1 MRPCTAPPRGMIRR
15 VTSDELVVVV
25 AQHAPVPGDVAENAR
40 RAAGAVA
47 DAADADLLL
56 FPLLS
61 LTGYDLD
68 RFAERACWVTADD
81 PRLDVVR
88 EASRAHGVTAVVG
101 AAWSG
106 PDGRRLLAS
115 LVLSPDGGVEVVGKH
130 HLGRAERELFEPG
143 DGFPVLDVAGWRV
156 APAVCFDAAAPE
168 HALEVA
174 RRGAEVYAVS
184 ALYTEGQEVRLDVH
198 PAARAL
204 DHRMYALVA
213 NLAGAGPGWRSCGGS
228 GVWHPDGR
236 RVAGTGVGSGVV
248 TARLARADLDRLRA
262 ADAAAGYRG

>member
-1 MRPCTAPPRGMIRR
+1 MIPD
-15 VTSDELVVVV
+15 VESDELVVAV

-40 RAAGAVA
+40 RAATAVA
-47 DAADADLLL
+47 DAAGAGARLLL

-68 RFAERACWVTADD
+68 RLADAACWATAED

-88 EASRAHGVTAVVG
+88 EACRAHGVTAVVG
-101 AAWSG
+101 AAWLG
-106 PDGRRLLAS
+106 LDGRRLLAS
-115 LVLSPDGGVEVVGKH
+115 VALSPDGGVDVVGKQY
-130 HLGRAERELFEPG
+130 LSRAERDVFEPCEVS
-143 DGFPVLDVAGWRV
+143 PVLDVDGWRV
-156 APAVCFDAAAPE
+156 APAVCYDAAAPE

-174 RRGAEVYAVS
+174 GRGADVYAAS
-184 ALYTEGQEVRLDVH
+184 ALYTAGQERRLDVH
-198 PAARAL
+198 PAARAM

-236 RVAGTGVGSGVV
+236 AVVRAGSGPQVVVAG
-248 TARLARADLDRLRA
+248 LARADLERLRA
-262 ADAAAGYRG
+262 DDAKAGYRG

>member
-1 MRPCTAPPRGMIRR
+1 MIGD
-15 VTSDELVVVV
+15 VESDELVVAV

-40 RAAGAVA
+40 RAAVTVAEAEGAGLV
-47 DAADADLLL
+47 L

-68 RFAERACWVTADD
+68 RLADPACWVTADD

-88 EASRAHGVTAVVG
+88 EACRAHGATAVVG
-101 AAWSG
+101 AAWLG

-115 LVLSPDGGVEVVGKH
+115 VALAPDGSVEVVGKQYPS
-130 HLGRAERELFEPG
+130 RAERELFEPG
-143 DGFPVLDVAGWRV
+143 EPAPPLDVRGWRV
-156 APAVCFDAAAPE
+156 ALAVCYDAAAPE

-174 RRGAEVYAVS
+174 RRGADVYAVS
-184 ALYTEGQEVRLDVH
+184 ALYTEGQERRLDVH
-198 PAARAL
+198 PAARAM

-236 RVAGTGVGSGVV
+236 RVVEAGTGPRVV
-248 TARLARADLDRLRA
+248 TARLDRAELDRVRAD
-262 ADAAAGYRG
+262 DAKAGYRG

>member
-1 MRPCTAPPRGMIRR
+1 MIGG
-15 VTSDELVVVV
+15 VESDELVVAV

-40 RAAGAVA
+40 RAAAVVA
-47 DAADADLLL
+47 EAEGADLLL

-61 LTGYDLD
+61 LTGYDLE
-68 RFAERACWVTADD
+68 RLAEPASWTTSDD

-88 EASRAHGVTAVVG
+88 EASRTHGVTAVVG

-115 LVLSPDGGVEVVGKH
+115 VALSPDGGVEVVGKH
-130 HLGRAERELFEPG
+130 YLSRAERELFEPAE
-143 DGFPVLDVAGWRV
+143 PAPPLDVRGWRV
-156 APAVCFDAAAPE
+156 ALAVCFDAAAPE
-168 HALEVA
+168 HALEMA

-184 ALYTEGQEVRLDVH
+184 ALYTEGQERRLDVH
-198 PAARAL
+198 PAARAM

-236 RVAGTGVGSGVV
+236 RVVAAGTGPRVV
-248 TARLARADLDRLRA
+248 TARLARAELERLRA
-262 ADAAAGYRG
+262 SDAAAGYRG

>member
-1 MRPCTAPPRGMIRR
+1 ME
-15 VTSDELVVVV
+15 SDELVVAV

-40 RAAGAVA
+40 RAAALVA
-47 DAADADLLL
+47 EAADADLLL

-61 LTGYDLD
+61 LTGYDLH
-68 RFAERACWVTADD
+68 RLAEPSAWTIPDD

-88 EASRAHGVTAVVG
+88 EASRAHGVTTVVG
-101 AAWSG
+101 AAWAG
-106 PDGRRLLAS
+106 PDGRVLAS
-115 LVLSPDGGVEVVGKH
+115 VALSPDGGVEVVGKH
-130 HLGRAERELFEPG
+130 HLSRAERELFEPAG
-143 DGFPVLDVAGWRV
+143 PAHPVDVRGWRV
-156 APAVCFDAAAPE
+156 ALAVCFDAAAPE
-168 HALEVA
+168 HALEMA
-174 RRGAEVYAVS
+174 RRGADVYAVS
-184 ALYTEGQEVRLDVH
+184 ALYTEGQERRLDVH

-236 RVAGTGVGSGVV
+236 RVAAAGAGAQVV
-248 TARLARADLDRLRA
+248 TARLERAELDRLRA

>member
-1 MRPCTAPPRGMIRR
+1 MIGG
-15 VTSDELVVVV
+15 VESDELVVAV

-40 RAAGAVA
+40 RAAEVVA
-47 DAADADLLL
+47 DAAGADLLL

-61 LTGYDLD
+61 LTGYDLG
-68 RFAERACWVTADD
+68 RLAESVSWVVPDD

-115 LVLSPDGGVEVVGKH
+115 LALSPDGGVEVVGKH
-130 HLGRAERELFEPG
+130 YLSRAERELFEPAEPAP
-143 DGFPVLDVAGWRV
+143 PVDVRGWRV
-156 APAVCFDAAAPE
+156 ALAVCFDAAAPE
-168 HALEVA
+168 HALEMA
-174 RRGAEVYAVS
+174 RRGADVYAVS
-184 ALYTEGQEVRLDVH
+184 ALYTEGQERRLDVH
-198 PAARAL
+198 PAARAM

-228 GVWHPDGR
+228 GVWHPDGQR
-236 RVAGTGVGSGVV
+236 LVAAGTGTRVV
-248 TARLARADLDRLRA
+248 TARLERAELDRLRA
-262 ADAAAGYRG
+262 SDAAAGYRG

>member
-1 MRPCTAPPRGMIRR
+1 MIGR
-15 VTSDELVVVV
+15 VESDELVVAV

-40 RAAGAVA
+40 RAARTVA
-47 DAADADLLL
+47 DAADARLLL

-68 RFAERACWVTADD
+68 RFADPTCWVTSDD

-88 EASRAHGVTAVVG
+88 EASRAHGVTAVVSG
-101 AAWSG
+101 AWLG
-106 PDGRRLLAS
+106 PDGRRLLAA
-115 LVLSPDGGVEVVGKH
+115 VALSPDGAVEVVGKH
-130 HLGRAERELFEPG
+130 YLSRAEREVFEPG
-143 DGFPVLDVAGWRV
+143 GSFPVLEVDGWRV
-156 APAVCFDAAAPE
+156 APAVCYDAAAPE

-174 RRGAEVYAVS
+174 RRGVDVYAVS
-184 ALYTEGQEVRLDVH
+184 ALYTEGQERRLDVH
-198 PAARAL
+198 PAARAM

-236 RVAGTGVGSGVV
+236 PVARAGTGPQVV

-262 ADAAAGYRG
+262 ADVEAGYRG

>member
-1 MRPCTAPPRGMIRR
+1 MI
-15 VTSDELVVVV
+15 VVVESDELVVAV

-40 RAAGAVA
+40 RAAAVA
-47 DAADADLLL
+47 EAAGADLLL

-68 RFAERACWVTADD
+68 RLAEPGSWTTSDD

-88 EASRAHGVTAVVG
+88 EASRTHGVTPVVG

-106 PDGRRLLAS
+106 PDGRRLPAS
-115 LVLSPDGGVEVVGKH
+115 VALSPDGGVEVVGEH
-130 HLGRAERELFEPG
+130 YLSRAERELFEPAEPSP
-143 DGFPVLDVAGWRV
+143 PVDVRGWRV
-156 APAVCFDAAAPE
+156 ALAVCFDAAAPE
-168 HALEVA
+168 HALEMA

-184 ALYTEGQEVRLDVH
+184 ALYTEGQERRLDVH
-198 PAARAL
+198 PAARAM

-213 NLAGAGPGWRSCGGS
+213 NLAGAGPGWRSCGGR

-236 RVAGTGVGSGVV
+236 RLVEAGTGPRVV
-248 TARLARADLDRLRA
+248 TARLERAELDRLRA
-262 ADAAAGYRG
+262 ADATAGYRG

>member
-1 MRPCTAPPRGMIRR
+1 MEY
-15 VTSDELVVVV
+15 DELVVAV

-40 RAAGAVA
+40 RAADVVSEAG
-47 DAADADLLL
+47 DADLVL

-68 RFAERACWVTADD
+68 RLAEQACWVTADD

-101 AAWSG
+101 AAWLG

-115 LVLSPDGGVEVVGKH
+115 VALSPDGSVDVVGKQYPS
-130 HLGRAERELFEPG
+130 RAERELFEP
-143 DGFPVLDVAGWRV
+143 DEPAPPVDVRGWRV
-156 APAVCFDAAAPE
+156 ALAVCYDAAAPE
-168 HALEVA
+168 HALRAA
-174 RRGAEVYAVS
+174 RRGADVYAVS
-184 ALYTEGQEVRLDVH
+184 ALYTEGQEGRLDVH
-198 PAARAL
+198 PAARAM

-236 RVAGTGVGSGVV
+236 RVVAAGAGPRVV
-248 TARLARADLDRLRA
+248 TARLERAELDRLRA
-262 ADAAAGYRG
+262 DDRRAGYRG

>member
-1 MRPCTAPPRGMIRR
+1 MIGR
-15 VTSDELVVVV
+15 VESDELVVAV

-40 RAAGAVA
+40 RAAAAVA
-47 DAADADLLL
+47 EAAGARLLL

-61 LTGYDLD
+61 LSGYDLG
-68 RFAERACWVTADD
+68 RLAEPACWVGSDD

-101 AAWSG
+101 AAWLG

-115 LVLSPDGGVEVVGKH
+115 VALSPDGGVEVVGKQY
-130 HLGRAERELFEPG
+130 LSRAERELFEPG
-143 DGFPVLDVAGWRV
+143 GFGPPLDVAGWRV
-156 APAVCFDAAAPE
+156 APAVCYDAAAPE
-168 HALEVA
+168 HAVEVA
-174 RRGAEVYAVS
+174 RRGADIYAVS
-184 ALYTEGQEVRLDVH
+184 ALYTEGQERRLDVH
-198 PAARAL
+198 PAARAM

-236 RVAGTGVGSGVV
+236 RMVQAGTGPRVV
-248 TARLARADLDRLRA
+248 TARLARADLERLRA
-262 ADAAAGYRG
+262 DDLAAGYRG